1 MLTDLAFFKCCAL
14 MLDSRLYHIRQLMI
28 ISVCVDFL
36 SFFVLVFYMTGYSST
51 IHDS

>member
-14 MLDSRLYHIRQLMI
+14 MLDSRLYHIRQLTMVH
-28 ISVCVDFL
+28 VCVDFL
-36 SFFVLVFYMTGYSST
+36 SFFVLVFNMIGYSST